1 MKTKLVLCLAVA
13 GLAVAYAKSFSL
25 SLYQPATLGRT
36 ELKAGQYQIEL
47 DGQKAVVKRGKMR
60 AEAPVT
66 VETADRTY
74 ETTSIVINRA
84 DGKEKIQE
92 QSLDDVVPVVSESDL
107 RDPVLGREAI
117 QSPTAQP

>member
-13 GLAVAYAKSFSL
+13 GLVVANAKSFSL
-25 SLYQPATLGRT
+25 SLYQSATLGRT

-66 VETADRTY
+66 VETADKKY
-74 ETTSIVINRA
+74 DTTSIVINRA

-92 QSLDDVVPVVSESDL
+92 IH
-107 RDPVLGREAI
+107 LGGTKTRLMVAE
-117 QSPTAQP
+117 